1 LSNRCAALQGGPVVT
16 LPQAQLGCSLKK
28 KCVNG
33 LFELTPSDLDK
44 LMKRAILGSFAN
56 LTMPDLNVMNDE
68 GLSAARLRIEL
79 LSGLTVA
86 LALIPE
92 AVAFAFVAGV
102 HPLVGLY
109 AAFLVGLITAVM
121 GGRPG
126 MISGATGALAV
137 VMVALVAQHGVEY
150 LFATVVLMGVL
161 QIFAGVM
168 QWGKFIRL
176 VPHPVMLG
184 FVNGLAI
191 VIFLAQLTQFKA
203 PGTME
208 IGGHGAFGGEWLSGT
223 PLITMLGLVALTMG
237 IIYIMPRVT
246 KIIPAPLA
254 GIGIVAA
261 VVIGFGLDVPR
272 VGDMASIKG
281 GLPNFHFPRVEL
293 SWETFQIILPYS
305 IILAAIGLIESLLTL
320 NLVGE
325 MTNKR
330 GGASQ
335 ECVAQGVANT
345 VTGFFG
351 GMGGCAMIGQS
362 MINVRSGGRTRI
374 AGIAAAL
381 FLLLFILVGSSIIE
395 MIPLAALVGV
405 MFMVVIGTFAWNS
418 LTILRRVPLTDA
430 FVTVLV
436 TIVTVLSDLA
446 VAVVV
451 GVIVSALA
459 YAWNNARRIH
469 AHEEIN
475 QDGSK
480 SYRIQG
486 PLFFGS
492 SDGFVELFTPDED
505 PDTVVVDFADSR
517 VVDQSALQAIEA
529 VAAKYE
535 GAGKRIQ
542 LRHLSR
548 DCHRLLSK
556 AGHLMVDSEDDPDYA
571 LAVNYSVRTGILES
585 GH

>member
-1 LSNRCAALQGGPVVT
+1 MKQT
-16 LPQAQLGCSLKK
+16 LLNA
-28 KCVNG
+28 
-33 LFELTPSDLDK
+33 
-44 LMKRAILGSFAN
+44 FATLN
-56 LTMPDLNVMNDE
+56 KPDLNFMNDE
-68 GLSAARLRIEL
+68 GLSISRVRTEL

-86 LALIPE
+86 LALVPE

-109 AAFLVGLITAVM
+109 AAFLIGLVTAVL

-137 VMVALVAQHGVEY
+137 VMVALVAEHGVEY
-150 LFATVVLMGVL
+150 LFATVVLMGIL
-161 QIFAGVM
+161 QIIAGVM

-191 VIFLAQLTQFKA
+191 VIFLAQLTQFKV
-203 PGTME
+203 PGTVE
-208 IGGHGAFGGEWLSGT
+208 VSGHGSSGGEWLSGSS
-223 PLITMLGLVALTMG
+223 LYMMLALVVLTMF
-237 IIYIMPRVT
+237 IIYIMPRIT
-246 KIIPAPLA
+246 RIIPAPLA
-254 GIGIVAA
+254 GIGVVAGL
-261 VVIGFGLDVPR
+261 VIFFGLDVPR
-272 VGDMASIKG
+272 VGDMASIQG
-281 GLPNFHFPRVEL
+281 TLPPFHIPSVPFN
-293 SWETFQIILPYS
+293 WETLEIILPYAV
-305 IILAAIGLIESLLTL
+305 ILAAIGLIESLLTL

-325 MTNKR
+325 MTGKR

-335 ECVAQGVANT
+335 ECIAQGLANT

-362 MINVRSGGRTRI
+362 MINVKSGGRTRI

-381 FLLLFILVGSSIIE
+381 FLLIFILVGAPVIE

-405 MFMVVIGTFAWNS
+405 MFMVVIGTFAWS
-418 LTILRRVPLTDA
+418 SFKILRRVPLTDA
-430 FVTVLV
+430 FVTILV
-436 TIVTVLSDLA
+436 TIVTVISDLA

-469 AHEEIN
+469 AHTEISET
-475 QDGSK
+475 GAK
-480 SYRIQG
+480 IYRIQG

-492 SDGFVELFTPDED
+492 SDGFLELFDVQNDPDE
-505 PDTVVVDFADSR
+505 VIIEFSDSR

-529 VAAKYE
+529 VAGKYE
-535 GAGKRIQ
+535 LANKRIQ

-548 DCHRLLSK
+548 DCHSLLTK
-556 AGHLMVDSEDDPDYA
+556 AGHLVIDSDDDPDYA
-571 LAVNYSVRTGILES
+571 LAVNYSVKTGIIDG

>member
-1 LSNRCAALQGGPVVT
+1 MRATFAAFT
-16 LPQAQLGCSLKK
+16 KS
-28 KCVNG
+28 
-33 LFELTPSDLDK
+33 
-44 LMKRAILGSFAN
+44 
-56 LTMPDLNVMNDE
+56 LNVTDLRWMPED
-68 GLSAARLRIEL
+68 GFSVGRLRIEL

-86 LALIPE
+86 LALVPE

-102 HPLVGLY
+102 NPLVGLY
-109 AAFLVGLITAVM
+109 AAFLVGLITALI

-150 LFATVVLMGVL
+150 LFATVVLMGAL

-191 VIFLAQLTQFKA
+191 VIFLAQMGQFKV
-203 PGTME
+203 PGTMVDT
-208 IGGHGAFGGEWLSGT
+208 GHGMGGGEWLSGMALFMMLT
-223 PLITMLGLVALTMG
+223 LVVCTMA
-237 IIYIMPRVT
+237 IIWVMPRIT
-246 KIIPAPLA
+246 KLIPAPLA

-272 VGDMASIKG
+272 VGDLASISG
-281 GLPNFHFPRVEL
+281 GFPLPHNPFGEGLGLYGTALAPFTL
-293 SWETFQIILPYS
+293 ETLYIILPYAV
-305 IILAAIGLIESLLTL
+305 ILAAIGLIESLLTL
-320 NLVGE
+320 NLVGD
-325 MTNKR
+325 MTNTR

-335 ECVAQGVANT
+335 ECIAQGVANT

-362 MINVRSGGRTRI
+362 MINVKSGGRTRV
-374 AGIAAAL
+374 AGIAAAV

-395 MIPLAALVGV
+395 LIPLAALVGV

-418 LTILRRVPLTDA
+418 LRILTKVPLTDA
-430 FVTVLV
+430 FVILLV
-436 TIVTVLSDLA
+436 TVVTVYEDLA

-469 AHEEIN
+469 AKTRLSATQEGAKVYEI
-475 QDGSK
+475 S
-480 SYRIQG
+480 G

-492 SDGFVELFTPDED
+492 SDGFSELFDVDGD
-505 PDTVVVDFADSR
+505 PDTVIVDFADSR

-529 VAAKYE
+529 MAGKYE
-535 GAGKRIQ
+535 AAGKTLM

-548 DCHRLLSK
+548 DCHQLLNK
-556 AGHLMVDSEDDPDYA
+556 AGHLMVDSDDDPEYA
-571 LAVNYSVRTGILES
+571 LAVDYSVRTGILG

>member
-1 LSNRCAALQGGPVVT
+1 MRATLAAFTKNMDVTDLRWMNEKFTVGRLS
-16 LPQAQLGCSLKK
+16 
-28 KCVNG
+28 
-33 LFELTPSDLDK
+33 
-44 LMKRAILGSFAN
+44 
-56 LTMPDLNVMNDE
+56 
-68 GLSAARLRIEL
+68 IEL

-86 LALIPE
+86 LALVPE

-102 HPLVGLY
+102 NPLVGLY
-109 AAFLVGLITAVM
+109 AAFIVGLITALF

-137 VMVALVAQHGVEY
+137 VMVALVAQHGLEY
-150 LFATVVLMGVL
+150 LLATVVLMGLL

-191 VIFLAQLTQFKA
+191 VIFLAQMTQFKV
-203 PGTME
+203 PGTVVSN
-208 IGGHGAFGGEWLSGT
+208 GHGMTGGEWLSGG
-223 PLITMLGLVALTMG
+223 PLYMMLVLVICTMA
-237 IIYIMPRVT
+237 IIWVMPRIT
-246 KIIPAPLA
+246 KFIPAPLA

-272 VGDMASIKG
+272 VGDLASISG
-281 GLPNFHFPRVEL
+281 GLPTWHIPMVPLN
-293 SWETFQIILPYS
+293 WETFEIILPYAV
-305 IILAAIGLIESLLTL
+305 ILAAIGLIESLLTL
-320 NLVGE
+320 NLVGD
-325 MTNKR
+325 MTGKR

-335 ECVAQGVANT
+335 ECIAQGVANT

-362 MINVRSGGRTRI
+362 MINVKSGGRTRV
-374 AGIAAAL
+374 AGIAAAV

-395 MIPLAALVGV
+395 LIPLAALVGV

-418 LTILRRVPLTDA
+418 LTILRKVPLTDA
-430 FVTVLV
+430 FVILLV
-436 TIVTVLSDLA
+436 TVVTVMEDLA

-469 AHEEIN
+469 AKTHESSSEK
-475 QDGSK
+475 GAK
-480 SYRIQG
+480 VYEIQG

-492 SDGFVELFTPDED
+492 SDGFIELFEVATD
-505 PDTVVVDFADSR
+505 PDNVIVDFTDSR
-517 VVDQSALQAIEA
+517 VADQSALQAIEA

-535 GAGKRIQ
+535 AAGKRIQ

-548 DCHRLLSK
+548 DCHQLLTK
-556 AGHLMVDSEDDPDYA
+556 AGHLMIDSDDDPEYEI
-571 LAVNYSVRTGILES
+571 AVDYSVRTGILG

>member
-1 LSNRCAALQGGPVVT
+1 MKQT
-16 LPQAQLGCSLKK
+16 LLNA
-28 KCVNG
+28 
-33 LFELTPSDLDK
+33 
-44 LMKRAILGSFAN
+44 FATLN
-56 LTMPDLNVMNDE
+56 KPDLNFMNDE
-68 GLSAARLRIEL
+68 GLSVSRVRTEL

-86 LALIPE
+86 LALVPE

-109 AAFLVGLITAVM
+109 AAFLVGLVTAVL

-137 VMVALVAQHGVEY
+137 VMVALVAEHGVEY
-150 LFATVVLMGVL
+150 LFATVVLMGLL
-161 QIFAGVM
+161 QIIAGVM

-191 VIFLAQLTQFKA
+191 VIFLAQLTQFKV
-203 PGTME
+203 PGTVE
-208 IGGHGAFGGEWLSGT
+208 VSGHGSSGGEWLSGSS
-223 PLITMLGLVALTMG
+223 LYMMLALVVLTML
-237 IIYIMPRVT
+237 IIYAMPRIT
-246 KIIPAPLA
+246 RIIPSPLA
-254 GIGIVAA
+254 GIGVVAGL
-261 VVIGFGLDVPR
+261 VIFFGLDVPR
-272 VGDMASIKG
+272 VGDMASIQG
-281 GLPNFHFPRVEL
+281 TLPPFHIPSVPLNWQTLE
-293 SWETFQIILPYS
+293 IILPYAV
-305 IILAAIGLIESLLTL
+305 ILAAIGLIESLLTL

-325 MTNKR
+325 MTGKR

-335 ECVAQGVANT
+335 ECIAQGLANT
-345 VTGFFG
+345 ATGFFG

-362 MINVRSGGRTRI
+362 MINVKSGGRTRI

-381 FLLLFILVGSSIIE
+381 FLLIFILVGAPIIE

-405 MFMVVIGTFAWNS
+405 MFMVVIGTFAWS
-418 LTILRRVPLTDA
+418 SFKILRRVPLTDA
-430 FVTVLV
+430 FVTILV
-436 TIVTVLSDLA
+436 TIVTVISDLA

-469 AHEEIN
+469 AHTEISET
-475 QDGSK
+475 GAK
-480 SYRIQG
+480 IYRIQG

-492 SDGFVELFTPDED
+492 SDGFLELFDVQNDPDE
-505 PDTVVVDFADSR
+505 VIIEFSDSR

-529 VAAKYE
+529 VAGKYE
-535 GAGKRIQ
+535 LANKRIQ

-548 DCHRLLSK
+548 DCHSLLTK
-556 AGHLMVDSEDDPDYA
+556 AGHLVIDSDDDPDYA
-571 LAVNYSVRTGILES
+571 LAVNYSVKTGILDG

>member
-1 LSNRCAALQGGPVVT
+1 MKQT
-16 LPQAQLGCSLKK
+16 LL
-28 KCVNG
+28 N
-33 LFELTPSDLDK
+33 T
-44 LMKRAILGSFAN
+44 FATLN
-56 LTMPDLNVMNDE
+56 KPDLNFMNDE
-68 GLSAARLRIEL
+68 GLTISRVRTEL

-109 AAFLVGLITAVM
+109 AAFLVGLVTAVL

-137 VMVALVAQHGVEY
+137 VMVALVAEHGVEY

-161 QIFAGVM
+161 QIFAGLM

-191 VIFLAQLTQFKA
+191 VIFLAQLTQFKV
-203 PGTME
+203 PGTAE
-208 IGGHGAFGGEWLSGT
+208 ISGHGSSGGEWLSGGS
-223 PLITMLGLVALTMG
+223 LYMMLALVALTMF
-237 IIYIMPRVT
+237 IIYIMPRIT
-246 KIIPAPLA
+246 RIIPSPLA
-254 GIGIVAA
+254 GIGVVAGL
-261 VVIGFGLDVPR
+261 VIFFGLDVPR
-272 VGDMASIKG
+272 VGDMASIQG
-281 GLPNFHFPRVEL
+281 TLPPFHIPSVPL
-293 SWETFQIILPYS
+293 SWETFEIILPYS

-325 MTNKR
+325 MTGKR

-335 ECVAQGVANT
+335 ECIAQGLANT
-345 VTGFFG
+345 ATGFFG

-362 MINVRSGGRTRI
+362 MINVKSGGRTRI

-381 FLLLFILVGSSIIE
+381 FLLIFILVGSPVIE

-418 LTILRRVPLTDA
+418 FKILRKVPLTDA
-430 FVTVLV
+430 FVTLLV

-469 AHEEIN
+469 AHTEIS
-475 QDGSK
+475 GSGAK
-480 SYRIQG
+480 IYRIQG

-492 SDGFVELFTPDED
+492 ADGFSELFDVQND
-505 PDTVVVDFADSR
+505 PEEVIIEFSDSR

-529 VAAKYE
+529 IAGKYE
-535 GAGKRIQ
+535 LANKRIQ

-548 DCHRLLSK
+548 DCHNLLTK
-556 AGHLMVDSEDDPDYA
+556 AGHLVIDSDDDPDYA
-571 LAVNYSVRTGILES
+571 LAVNYSVKTGILDS

>member
-1 LSNRCAALQGGPVVT
+1 MRATLAAFTKNMDVTDLRWMNEKFTVGRLS
-16 LPQAQLGCSLKK
+16 
-28 KCVNG
+28 
-33 LFELTPSDLDK
+33 
-44 LMKRAILGSFAN
+44 
-56 LTMPDLNVMNDE
+56 
-68 GLSAARLRIEL
+68 IEL

-86 LALIPE
+86 LALVPE

-102 HPLVGLY
+102 NPLVGLY
-109 AAFLVGLITAVM
+109 AAFIVGLITALF

-137 VMVALVAQHGVEY
+137 VMVALVAQHGLEY
-150 LFATVVLMGVL
+150 LLATVVLMGLL

-191 VIFLAQLTQFKA
+191 VIFLAQMTQFKV
-203 PGTME
+203 PGTVVSN
-208 IGGHGAFGGEWLSGT
+208 GHGMTGGEWLSGS
-223 PLITMLGLVALTMG
+223 PLYMMLALVICTMA
-237 IIYIMPRVT
+237 IIWVMPRIT
-246 KIIPAPLA
+246 KFIPAPLA

-272 VGDMASIKG
+272 VGDLASISG
-281 GLPNFHFPRVEL
+281 GLPTWHIPMVPLN
-293 SWETFQIILPYS
+293 WETFEIILPYAV
-305 IILAAIGLIESLLTL
+305 ILAAIGLIESLLTL
-320 NLVGE
+320 NLVGD
-325 MTNKR
+325 MTGKR

-335 ECVAQGVANT
+335 ECIAQGVANT

-362 MINVRSGGRTRI
+362 MINVKSGGRTRV
-374 AGIAAAL
+374 AGIAAAV

-395 MIPLAALVGV
+395 LIPLAALVGV

-418 LTILRRVPLTDA
+418 LTILRKVPLTDA
-430 FVTVLV
+430 FVILLV
-436 TIVTVLSDLA
+436 TVVTVMEDLA

-469 AHEEIN
+469 AKTHESSSEK
-475 QDGSK
+475 GAK
-480 SYRIQG
+480 VYEIQG

-492 SDGFVELFTPDED
+492 SDGFIELFEIATD
-505 PDTVVVDFADSR
+505 PDNVIVDFTDSR
-517 VVDQSALQAIEA
+517 VADQSALKAIEA

-535 GAGKRIQ
+535 AAGKRIQ

-548 DCHRLLSK
+548 DCHQLLTK
-556 AGHLMVDSEDDPDYA
+556 AGHLMIDSDDDPEYEI
-571 LAVNYSVRTGILES
+571 AVDYSVRTGILG

>member
-1 LSNRCAALQGGPVVT
+1 MTRTILAAFANRLALPDLRL
-16 LPQAQLGCSLKK
+16 LPEEK
-28 KCVNG
+28 
-33 LFELTPSDLDK
+33 LTPS
-44 LMKRAILGSFAN
+44 RI
-56 LTMPDLNVMNDE
+56 
-68 GLSAARLRIEL
+68 RIEL

-86 LALIPE
+86 LALVPE

-109 AAFLVGLITAVM
+109 AAFLVGLITAVF

-137 VMVALVAQHGVEY
+137 VMVALVAEHGVEY
-150 LFATVVLMGVL
+150 LFATVVLMGIL
-161 QIFAGVM
+161 QVIAGVM
-168 QWGKFIRL
+168 RWGKFIRL

-191 VIFLAQLTQFKA
+191 VIFLAQLTQFKV
-203 PGTME
+203 PGTVE
-208 IGGHGAFGGEWLSGT
+208 NTGHGAGGGEWLSGT
-223 PLITMLGLVALTMG
+223 PLLLMLGLVAATMA
-237 IIYIMPRVT
+237 IIWVMPRLTRV
-246 KIIPAPLA
+246 IPAPLA
-254 GIGIVAA
+254 GIGIIAGI
-261 VVIGFGLDVPR
+261 VIAFGLDVPR
-272 VGDMASIKG
+272 VGDLASIQG
-281 GLPNFHFPRVEL
+281 GLPSFHIPTVPL
-293 SWETFQIILPYS
+293 TWDTFEIILPYAV
-305 IILAAIGLIESLLTL
+305 ILAAIGLIESLLTL

-325 MTNKR
+325 MTGKR

-335 ECVAQGVANT
+335 ECVAQGAANV

-362 MINVRSGGRTRI
+362 MINVKSGGRTRI

-381 FLLLFILVGSSIIE
+381 FLLLFILFAAPLIE
-395 MIPLAALVGV
+395 QIPLAALVGV

-418 LTILRRVPLTDA
+418 LKILAKVPMTDA
-430 FVTVLV
+430 FVIVLV
-436 TIVTVLSDLA
+436 TGVTVYADLA

-469 AHEEIN
+469 ATT
-475 QDGSK
+475 
-480 SYRIQG
+480 YRTPEGAKVYKVQG

-492 SDGFVELFTPDED
+492 SDGFAEMFDIKAD
-505 PDTVVVDFADSR
+505 PALVIVDFENSR

-529 VAAKYE
+529 IAAKYE
-535 GAGKRIQ
+535 AAGKRIQ

-548 DCHRLLSK
+548 DCHALLTK
-556 AGHLMVDSEDDPDYA
+556 AGHLVVDSADDPDYA
-571 LAVNYSVRTGILES
+571 LAVDYGVRTGILGG

>member
-1 LSNRCAALQGGPVVT
+1 MKQT
-16 LPQAQLGCSLKK
+16 LLNA
-28 KCVNG
+28 
-33 LFELTPSDLDK
+33 
-44 LMKRAILGSFAN
+44 FATLN
-56 LTMPDLNVMNDE
+56 KPDLNFMNDE
-68 GLSAARLRIEL
+68 GLSISRVRTEL

-109 AAFLVGLITAVM
+109 AAFLVGLVTAVL

-137 VMVALVAQHGVEY
+137 VMVALVAEHGVEY
-150 LFATVVLMGVL
+150 LFATVVLMGIL
-161 QIFAGVM
+161 QIIAGVM

-191 VIFLAQLTQFKA
+191 VIFLAQLTQFKV
-203 PGTME
+203 PGTAE
-208 IGGHGAFGGEWLSGT
+208 VSGHGSSGGEWLSGSS
-223 PLITMLGLVALTMG
+223 LYMMLALVVLTMF
-237 IIYIMPRVT
+237 IIYIMPRIT
-246 KIIPAPLA
+246 RIIPAPLA
-254 GIGIVAA
+254 GIGVVAGL
-261 VVIGFGLDVPR
+261 VIFFGLDVPR
-272 VGDMASIKG
+272 VGDMASIQG
-281 GLPNFHFPRVEL
+281 TLPPFHIPSVPVN
-293 SWETFQIILPYS
+293 WETLEIIFPYAV
-305 IILAAIGLIESLLTL
+305 ILAAIGLIESLLTL

-325 MTNKR
+325 MTGKR

-335 ECVAQGVANT
+335 ECIAQGLANT
-345 VTGFFG
+345 ATGFFG

-362 MINVRSGGRTRI
+362 MINVKSGGRTRI

-381 FLLLFILVGSSIIE
+381 FLLIFILVGAPIIE

-418 LTILRRVPLTDA
+418 FKILRKVPYTDA
-430 FVTVLV
+430 FVTILV
-436 TIVTVLSDLA
+436 TIVTVISDLA

-469 AHEEIN
+469 AHTEISEN
-475 QDGSK
+475 GAK
-480 SYRIQG
+480 IYRIQG

-492 SDGFVELFTPDED
+492 SDGFLELFDVQND
-505 PDTVVVDFADSR
+505 PNEVIIEFSDSR

-529 VAAKYE
+529 VAGKYE
-535 GAGKRIQ
+535 LANKRIQ

-548 DCHRLLSK
+548 DCHSLLTK
-556 AGHLMVDSEDDPDYA
+556 AGHLVIDSDDDPDYA
-571 LAVNYSVRTGILES
+571 LAVNYSVKTGILDG

>member
-1 LSNRCAALQGGPVVT
+1 MPRAFLASVANRLAFP
-16 LPQAQLGCSLKK
+16 
-28 KCVNG
+28 
-33 LFELTPSDLDK
+33 DL
-44 LMKRAILGSFAN
+44 RW
-56 LTMPDLNVMNDE
+56 MPDE
-68 GLSAARLRIEL
+68 PFSASRLRIEL

-86 LALIPE
+86 LALVPE

-109 AAFLVGLITAVM
+109 AAFLVGLITALI

-150 LFATVVLMGVL
+150 LFATVVLMGLL
-161 QIFAGVM
+161 QVIAGVM

-191 VIFLAQLTQFKA
+191 VIFLAQLGQFKV
-203 PGTME
+203 PGSME
-208 IGGHGAFGGEWLSGT
+208 NTGHGMGGGEWLSGG
-223 PLITMLGLVALTMG
+223 PLYLMLALVALTMAV
-237 IIYIMPRVT
+237 IWIMPRVT
-246 KIIPAPLA
+246 RIIPAPLA
-254 GIGIVAA
+254 GIAVVAA
-261 VVIGFGLDVPR
+261 LVIGVGLDVPR
-272 VGDMASIKG
+272 VGDMASIEG
-281 GLPNFHFPRVEL
+281 GLPQFHIPMVPVT
-293 SWETFQIILPYS
+293 WETLEIILPYAV
-305 IILAAIGLIESLLTL
+305 ILAAIGLIESLLTL

-325 MTNKR
+325 ITGKR

-335 ECVAQGVANT
+335 ECIAQGAANV

-362 MINVRSGGRTRI
+362 MINVKSGGRTRI
-374 AGIAAAL
+374 AGVAAAL
-381 FLLLFILVGSSIIE
+381 FLLVFILFAAPLIE
-395 MIPLAALVGV
+395 QIPLAALVGV

-418 LTILRRVPLTDA
+418 LMILRKVPLTDA

-436 TIVTVLSDLA
+436 TVVTVMEDLA

-459 YAWNNARRIH
+459 YAWNNAKRIH
-469 AHEEIN
+469 AVTRESHTEKGAKVYE
-475 QDGSK
+475 
-480 SYRIQG
+480 IQG

-492 SDGFVELFTPDED
+492 TDGFGELFEVDTD
-505 PDTVVVDFADSR
+505 PETVIVDFKQSR

-529 VAAKYE
+529 VAGRYE
-535 GAGKRIQ
+535 AAGKRVM

-548 DCHRLLSK
+548 DCHQLLTK
-556 AGHLMVDSEDDPDYA
+556 AGHLMVDSDDDPDYG
-571 LAVNYSVRTGILES
+571 LAVDYSVRTGILG